1 MEMNKSLLGKNMPIS
16 KMLVTCW
23 HSGASPSAIAVI
35 NELPGSGRSSFSS
48 HFRQQLGVKP
58 GQFTS

>member
-16 KMLVTCW
+16 KMPVTCG

-35 NELPGSGRSSFSS
+35 SELPGSGRAFSS